1 MPGFGWRLSDEEV
14 AQLGTFIRQS
24 WGNHAPPISAA
35 QVSKFRGTLANSAAP

>member
-24 WGNHAPPISAA
+24 WGNHASTISAA
-35 QVSKFRGTLANSAAP
+35 QVRKLRGSLADSPAS